1 MSKGGG
7 AGKVYFVLYLAV
19 VLELLIIIVERDE
32 AEEHLAKKQKETM
45 RIVESILSQ
54 LQSGAGTEG
63 INTRPQDEITIPPPG
78 INLEEVLGTTLK
90 SNRKYIV
97 KVGVTDVSADLKRK
111 EGESDKDYTLR
122 LQKLVKLAN
131 VEQIQYQIFFNPS
144 ADIEGPPVFPSED
157 DIKKS
162 NIDIAKLSP
171 GAYVDV
177 PNGTGSAWEF
187 VGSTELLLDDQATF
201 NQLNLKELSS
211 EKIQPVYPM
220 NKVRRVGQSLLPPG
234 ISPDSVFAYSIEAT
248 RKEGLDKK
256 GGLTKR
262 DFEINFLPNDRAGW
276 YKLRFVSRTNRIL
289 GISGGLTADQIPDD
303 ATVNIGTVQLSVR
316 DLRSVLRELTSK
328 LDKYNPPSADI
339 LFKEQNI
346 EKFMDGLN
354 KAIINSKTDDDAT
367 KIINNLNLYGYIV
380 RLLAPGQSQYFD
392 QNKGSLEFD
401 IRVITPKPQMAE
413 PTVQNLLPYIA
424 SFDKVSPAFS
434 FTISPYQETNN
445 AIEGRILNAQG
456 GVVERLVLTPMDQR
470 QGSGVTAPIRGGTR
484 EFFATTSGTLS
495 PGKYTVEI
503 THKLSGK
510 QAQGTA
516 QLEIFKTGLT
526 PESENDI
533 NNRLESYSYYGLS
546 ASLNAVSSAGA
557 KIKPD
562 QFRIYVTT
570 DQETQRSPVNSLT
583 ITPQNALELKP
594 PAKKLTVK
602 ITWIQPI
609 TEKEVDIFT
618 PAAFTI
624 KQEQPSIVLRNMLQN
639 YSGTSNKVKIEVRN
653 ISVGKPGTGS
663 DKDAKI
669 EVKVVG
675 DPTIIDGMT
684 GYAPTIE
691 PTIDGDPENG
701 YTMQLEYSGKLERG
715 QTKVKGTIQVNI
727 QAIAINPV
735 NGERSEPKKMPVII
749 QVNFE
754 PEARRQQQRR

>member
-7 AGKVYFVLYLAV
+7 AGRVYFVLYLAV

-32 AEEHLAKKQKETM
+32 AEEHLAKKQRESM

-90 SNRKYIV
+90 SNRQYIV

-131 VEQIQYQIFFNPS
+131 VEQIEYQIFFNPS
-144 ADIEGPPVFPSED
+144 ADIEGPPLFPSED
-157 DIKKS
+157 DLKKS
-162 NIDIAKLSP
+162 NIELSKLSP

-187 VGSTELLLDDQATF
+187 MGSTELILDDEATF
-201 NQLNLKELSS
+201 NLLNLKELTPD
-211 EKIQPVYPM
+211 KIHPVYPM
-220 NKVRRVGQSLLPPG
+220 SKVRRVGQSFCPSG
-234 ISPDSVFAYSIEAT
+234 INPDSVFAYSIEAT

-262 DFEINFLPNDRAGW
+262 DFVINFQPNDRAGW
-276 YKLRFVSRTNRIL
+276 YKLRFASRTNRIL

-316 DLRSVLRELTSK
+316 DLRSVLKELTSK
-328 LDKYNPPSADI
+328 LEKYNPPSPDI
-339 LFKEQNI
+339 LFKDQDI
-346 EKFMDGLN
+346 DKFMDGLN
-354 KAIINSKTDDDAT
+354 KAIINAKSDDDAT
-367 KIINNLNLYGYIV
+367 RIINNLNLYGYII

-401 IRVITPKPQMAE
+401 IRVITPKPQVAE
-413 PTVQNLLPYIA
+413 PTVQNLMPYIA
-424 SFDKVSPAFS
+424 SFDKVSPVFS

-445 AIEGRILNAQG
+445 AVEGRILNAQG
-456 GVVERLVLTPMDQR
+456 GVAERLILTPMDQR
-470 QGSGVTAPIRGGTR
+470 PGSGVTPPVRGGTR
-484 EFFATTSGTLS
+484 EYFATTTGILA

-503 THKLSGK
+503 IHKLSGK

-526 PESENDI
+526 PESEKEI
-533 NNRLESYSYYGLS
+533 MNRMESYAYYGLN
-546 ASLNAVSSAGA
+546 ASLNAVTPAGG
-557 KIKPD
+557 KIKAD

-594 PAKKLTVK
+594 PAKKLNVK

-609 TEKEVDIFT
+609 TEKEVDIFA
-618 PAAFTI
+618 PPAFTI
-624 KQEQPSIVLRNMLQN
+624 KQEEPGIILNKMLTDF
-639 YSGTSNKVKIEVRN
+639 SGTANKVKIEVRN
-653 ISVGKPGTGS
+653 IQIATPATGS

-669 EVKVVG
+669 DVKVVG
-675 DPTIIDGMT
+675 DPQIVEGMT
-684 GYAPTIE
+684 GYAASIE
-691 PTIDGDPENG
+691 PVIDGDPTNG
-701 YTMQLEYSGKLERG
+701 YTMQLEYTGKLERG
-715 QTKVKGTIQVNI
+715 QTKVKGTIRVTI
-727 QAIAINPV
+727 QAVAINPI
-735 NGERSEPKKMPVII
+735 NGERSEPKKTDIIIPVSY
-749 QVNFE
+749 E
-754 PEARRQQQRR
+754 PEARRQQRRR